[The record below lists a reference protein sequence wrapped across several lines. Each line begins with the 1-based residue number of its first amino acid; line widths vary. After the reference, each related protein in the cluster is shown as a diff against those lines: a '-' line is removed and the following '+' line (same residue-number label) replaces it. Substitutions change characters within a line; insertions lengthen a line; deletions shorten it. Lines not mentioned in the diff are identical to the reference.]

1 MHGCSL
7 INKMKG
13 ILWGT
18 LLQCQNIVYIMSI
31 FPNQCQRGRMQLS
44 SSFSGSKIKLSVFNL
59 VSDNLCLNIPSW
71 LPLNI
76 PLKSPFCLGY
86 QVLSLHEIP
95 NSTLNWV
102 TTDCWKRS
110 FLFQNEFL
118 HIITWHISANLPSYV
133 ILLGTKTYKSNAA
146 VTRVGGGEKKEI
158 LC

>member
-1 MHGCSL
+1 MNISDGRTVTSMHGCSL

-44 SSFSGSKIKLSVFNL
+44 SSFFGSKIKLSVFNL

-76 PLKSPFCLGY
+76 PLKFPFCLGSLY
-86 QVLSLHEIP
+86 MKILIQLWTGLLLTAGKGAFCSKMSFYISLHDMQVQTCHLMSSYWEP
-95 NSTLNWV
+95 
-102 TTDCWKRS
+102 K
-110 FLFQNEFL
+110 F
-118 HIITWHISANLPSYV
+118 IS
-133 ILLGTKTYKSNAA
+133 
-146 VTRVGGGEKKEI
+146 
-158 LC
+158 